1 MMNNVVC
8 IKNGFVSDI
17 SSTGHMTQLSL
28 ISVDEILDMFVCLYF
43 CHIFRM
49 FLLQNWQRYNASKY
63 FTGIFGALC
72 RPIYAF
78 FSGVFPKHHLNVRL
92 WKTTVNG
99 GQKLA
104 KIWGL
109 SVKL

>member
-1 MMNNVVC
+1 
-8 IKNGFVSDI
+8 
-17 SSTGHMTQLSL
+17 
-28 ISVDEILDMFVCLYF
+28 
-43 CHIFRM
+43 M

-78 FSGVFPKHHLNVRL
+78 FQWSLPEASPKRSFMEDDSERRTKV
-92 WKTTVNG
+92 
-99 GQKLA
+99 A